1 MRAGAPGFVG
11 SLATLRAPGA
21 GCCPGPPRHACH
33 SAALSTPPRV
43 TAHQMQMT
51 DALTVRRMLV
61 ATVVSTSAVAP
72 GAALGVTASAEPE

>member
-1 MRAGAPGFVG
+1 
-11 SLATLRAPGA
+11 
-21 GCCPGPPRHACH
+21 
-33 SAALSTPPRV
+33 
-43 TAHQMQMT
+43 MQMR